1 MREREF
7 KSEIGNE
14 SKCVCACIIGCVIG
28 VFQSTGYKDQVMIS
42 GFAVFGLE
50 LGYRVFCVWGIV
62 CVCVCECVCGV
73 CVYTIGVVCVC
84 VYHWGSVF
92 VCVT

>member
-1 MREREF
+1 V
-7 KSEIGNE
+7 
-14 SKCVCACIIGCVIG
+14 CVCVIGCIIG

-84 VYHWGSVF
+84 VYHWGISGRGIAVIAIRSGS
-92 VCVT
+92 VCVCVLSG